1 MDNRSTGRLTPRR
14 QNFDEP
20 AHVVGAFGVDAEVFC
35 VRPLVRVAAAD
46 DYRSLSSI
54 SYLCRQLFSDAS
66 AVGEDRPSA
75 GIDWHRDWRRFL
87 QPPLKFVEPIVDVG
101 RATDAIEA
109 QADHFDAYLS
119 GFIEEPHAA
128 FDTIGVRCLQVG
140 VSP

>member
-1 MDNRSTGRLTPRR
+1 M
-14 QNFDEP
+14 
-20 AHVVGAFGVDAEVFC
+20 FGVGPF
-35 VRPLVRVAAAD
+35 VRFAVAD

-66 AVGEDRPSA
+66 AIGENHPSA
-75 GIDWHRDWRRFL
+75 GIDWRRDCRRFL

-109 QADHFDAYLS
+109 QADNFDGYLS
-119 GFIEEPHAA
+119 GFIEEPHVA
-128 FDTIGVRCLQVG
+128 FDAIGVGCLQVG